1 MTAFAQK
8 SILSFSTVI
17 KMDDYNFNELLKSY
31 APEGTGTSN
40 KELRKPAHGAH
51 LSKDELDKMMQK
63 IAHEK
68 EELAMERKKLKYE
81 RAVQPGPQWLI
92 GEQVMK
98 MLSISKRTLQT
109 YRDTGILGSSC
120 FGGKFYY
127 HQTEIEELLEKH
139 YVKKGVVLAEM

>member
-17 KMDDYNFNELLKSY
+17 KMGDINFEELLKSS
-31 APEGTGTSN
+31 ASTG
-40 KELRKPAHGAH
+40 KEPDRKVIQKSANEERFGKEDLKILLQKTIAEREK
-51 LSKDELDKMMQK
+51 LADER
-63 IAHEK
+63 
-68 EELAMERKKLKYE
+68 RKFKYE

-98 MLSISKRTLQT
+98 MLSVSTRTLQN
-109 YRDTGILGSSC
+109 YRDAGILGYSS

-127 HQTEIEELLEKH
+127 LQTEFEILKKILLTKE
-139 YVKKGVVLAEM
+139 